1 MKIKLV
7 VLGLLMGTGGG
18 LGVGAA
24 AQAGCNFHGC
34 SQVPGVECNFHGC
47 PIPPNGGECN
57 FHGCPPPT
65 QQQKT
70 QQRQQGAIYVP
81 VPVPQYPQQTIN
93 QRSQANPEDIANCM
107 KSLMYAQRDQYEG
120 LDRTEVSEQT
130 AIQACT
136 GGR

>member
-7 VLGLLMGTGGG
+7 VLGLLMSTGGP

-34 SQVPGVECNFHGC
+34 SQVPDVECNFHGC

-65 QQQKT
+65 QQQQQQ
-70 QQRQQGAIYVP
+70 QQRQQGAVYVP
-81 VPVPQYPQQTIN
+81 VLRFPQQTIN
-93 QRSQANPEDIANCM
+93 QRSQANPEDIAKCM
-107 KSLMYAQRDQYEG
+107 KSLMYAQRGPFTE
-120 LDRTEVSEQT
+120 RTEISEQA